1 METWDTD
8 ERLTQQEWDI
18 CLVRVKMRTL
28 KDLLRWWLCDSLWWT
43 IISVLPIYNDEL
55 TITSV
60 LPIYNDGW
68 TITSVLPIYN
78 DRWTITSVLPYIY

>member
-1 METWDTD
+1 MS
-8 ERLTQQEWDI
+8 
-18 CLVRVKMRTL
+18 TL
-28 KDLLRWWLCDSLWWT
+28 KDLFKWWLCDSLWW
-43 IISVLPIYNDEL
+43 

-78 DRWTITSVLPYIY
+78 DVYIDEE